1 MRPGLA
7 YDGVHPT
14 SEGYAQME
22 PVALAA
28 VATALKE
35 GVTEKP

>member
-14 SEGYAQME
+14 REGYAVME

-28 VATALKE
+28 IGLALAR
-35 GVTEKP
+35 T